1 MVTAQAHRGP
11 DGDGV
16 HIYKN
21 CALGHRRLSIVDL
34 ACGAQPMLSPAGDVA
49 VVFNGEIYGF
59 QEIRAGLRDYNFT
72 TTSDTEVMLALHARY
87 GAAMLQHLPGMFAFA
102 IWDERKQE
110 LFCARDRFGEKPFYY
125 AISKEGAVLFASEIK
140 SILASG
146 LIEPELDEASLAH
159 YLRRLY
165 VHPHSTIYSNIHTL
179 PPAHMLRFTGD
190 KPHVERYWSLPQPRG
205 RMGLTAAVEE
215 FRFLMDRAVRQQLVA
230 DVPVAA
236 FLSGGLD
243 SSTIVALA
251 AQHHPHIKTF
261 SFGFGTSINELP
273 FAEQIAQKF
282 KTEHITLSDET
293 EDLAELLVKMQE
305 IYDEPF
311 ADSSNIPT
319 YLISRMTRKH
329 VPVVLSGDAGDE
341 LLGGYAFWYRAL
353 YKMEKAM
360 SLSSMAEPLVNW
372 YHRSLTRRQR
382 PLPAWLAD
390 IMQGREIMNGHA
402 SVLAAHYQRTTYFT
416 DDEIRALGVSK
427 MHNGRRVFP
436 KPNGLDAVLRADVED
451 YMPGDILVK
460 TDRAAMANSL
470 ELRAPFLDV
479 NVASFCIS
487 LPMRLKIT
495 STTDKRLMR
504 EAFGDQWTPDIRKR
518 GKQGFGAPV
527 VDWMKQASL
536 RDLIDKYLRN
546 PDRRIFS
553 ILSYDAV
560 QPVANAG
567 TYKTWILL
575 VLSLWM
581 ETHSASMSA
590 R

>member
-1 MVTAQAHRGP
+1 MVATQAHRGP
-11 DGDGV
+11 DGDGI
-16 HIYKN
+16 HFYSD
-21 CALGHRRLSIVDL
+21 CGLGHRRLSIVDL
-34 ACGAQPMLSPAGDVA
+34 ACGAQPMFSPARDVGI
-49 VVFNGEIYGF
+49 VFNGEIYGF
-59 QEIRAGLRDYNFT
+59 QEIRAGIRDYTFT
-72 TTSDTEVMLALHARY
+72 TTSDTEVMLALYARF
-87 GAAMLQHLPGMFAFA
+87 GSAMLRHLPGMFAFA
-102 IWDERKQE
+102 IWDERKKE

-125 AISKEGAVLFASEIK
+125 AIGKDGAFVFASEIK

-165 VHPHSTIYSNIHTL
+165 VHPHKTIYSNIHTL
-179 PPAHMLRFTGD
+179 PPAHMLRFANG
-190 KPHVERYWSLPQPRG
+190 KVHVERYWSLPPPKG
-205 RMGLTAAVEE
+205 RVGLSAAVEE
-215 FRFLMDRAVRQQLVA
+215 FRFLMDRAVKQQLVA

-251 AQHHPHIKTF
+251 ARHHPHIKTF

-273 FAEQIAQKF
+273 FAEQIAEKF
-282 KTEHITLSDET
+282 STEHMTLSDET

-360 SLSSMAEPLVNW
+360 TLPAMARPFVDW
-372 YHRSLTRRQR
+372 YHRSLTKRQK
-382 PLPAWLAD
+382 PLPVWLAD
-390 IMQGREIMNGHA
+390 IIQGREIMNGHH

-416 DDEIRALGVSK
+416 DDEIRSLGVSK
-427 MHNGRRVFP
+427 MHNGRAVFP
-436 KPNGLDAVLRADVED
+436 KPNGLDAVLRADIED

-504 EAFGDQWTPDIRKR
+504 EAFGEQWTPEIRKR

-527 VDWMKQASL
+527 VDWLKQDSL
-536 RDLIDKYLRN
+536 RRLVDDYLRN
-546 PDRRIFS
+546 RQRRIFS

-560 QPVANAG
+560 QPIADAG

-575 VLSLWM
+575 VLALWM
-581 ETHSASMSA
+581 ETHAFSL
-590 R
+590 RGR